1 MYFPSESLLILLKF
15 AKGDLKFTKE
25 VIDAALEV
33 LKYCWDLFSKSP
45 AYSETV
51 VNEDIVEVLTRCL
64 DEGNS
69 EAKQFNPSLWI
80 TVGLWILEKVLTR
93 VSK

>member
-1 MYFPSESLLILLKF
+1 MYFPSESLLVLLKF

-33 LKYCWDLFSKSP
+33 LKYCWDMFSKT
-45 AYSETV
+45 ATYSETV
-51 VNEDIVEVLTRCL
+51 STDNIEECLTAAL

-69 EAKQFNPSLWI
+69 EAKQFTPAIWVTI
-80 TVGLWILEKVLTR
+80 GLWILEKVLTR